1 MARGQVTWQFHILQ
15 KPFYIYPPLMM
26 MDELLPKKYHIILEI
41 ATGDYHSLNQIADC
55 IGITK
60 QGVYE
65 YLKKMREE
73 GLIEVIDGTYRTTVK
88 GIELLFSY
96 LNDLEDYLEKKK
108 RRLARITLSS
118 AIAGDVIRKG
128 DTVWLAIENGY
139 VHAYTCRRT
148 PSSAEAAEDAR
159 KGEDVAVRN
168 VKGIIELSSGVIFLI
183 SLPSITEGGSKT
195 ADLEKMSG
203 LILNI
208 AADKTGITDIIGKV
222 ALEKAN
228 IPYDFEYG
236 AVQTALEMAQ
246 RGLNVALVGERR
258 EIQRAIAKIEE
269 YNASALDD
277 ITYKHHEIPHQ

>member
-1 MARGQVTWQFHILQ
+1 MHS
-15 KPFYIYPPLMM
+15 PLMLM
-26 MDELLPKKYHIILEI
+26 GELLPKKYHIILEI

-96 LNDLEDYLEKKK
+96 LNDLDDYLQKKK
-108 RRLARITLSS
+108 RGLAIIKLSP
-118 AIAGDVIRKG
+118 AIAGDTIRKG

-139 VHAYTCRRT
+139 VHAYTRRRT
-148 PSSAEAAEDAR
+148 PASAEAAEDAQ
-159 KGEDVAVRN
+159 KGEDVAIRN
-168 VKGIIELSSGVIFLI
+168 VRGIIELSPGTIFLI

-195 ADLEKMSG
+195 AHLEKISE
-203 LILNI
+203 LISEI
-208 AADKTGITDIIGKV
+208 AADKTGVTDIIGRV
-222 ALEKAN
+222 ALEKVN
-228 IPYDFEYG
+228 LPYDFEYG

-246 RGLNVALVGERR
+246 RGLNVILVGERR
-258 EIQRAIAKIEE
+258 EIQNAIAKIEE
-269 YNASALDD
+269 YNASALDE